1 MEIMKVQA
9 FLETQKVPKDQIQ
22 ELSQMILK
30 TNSVILNAFEA
41 FITNGTEPD
50 LCIENY
56 TCKGLM
62 QEFGLSLTG
71 ALLTLDWLLREPEE
85 AKQAIKDGIK

>member
-1 MEIMKVQA
+1 METMKVQA
-9 FLETQKVPKDQIQ
+9 FLETQKVPKNQIQ
-22 ELSQMILK
+22 ELSQMIQK
-30 TNSVILNAFEA
+30 TNPIILKAFEA
-41 FITNGTEPD
+41 FISDGTEPD

>member
-1 MEIMKVQA
+1 METMKIHK
-9 FLETQKVPKDQIQ
+9 FLEAQKVPKEQMQ
-22 ELSQMILK
+22 ELTQMIQK
-30 TNSVILNAFEA
+30 TNPVILNAFEA
-41 FITNGTEPD
+41 FITDGTEPD

-62 QEFGLSLTG
+62 QEFHLSLTG

>member
-1 MEIMKVQA
+1 METMKLHA
-9 FLETQKVPKDQIQ
+9 FLETQKVPKEQIQ
-22 ELSQMILK
+22 ELSQMIEK
-30 TNSVILNAFEA
+30 SDPVIINALDA
-41 FITNGTEPD
+41 YITNGVEPD
-50 LCIENY
+50 LCVENY

>member
-1 MEIMKVQA
+1 METMKLQA
-9 FLETQKVPKDQIQ
+9 FLETQKVPKEQIL
-22 ELSQMILK
+22 ELSQMIQN
-30 TNSVILNAFEA
+30 TNPVILNAFEA
-41 FITNGTEPD
+41 FITNGAEPD

>member
-1 MEIMKVQA
+1 MEIMKIKT
-9 FLETQKVPKDQIQ
+9 FLEAQKMPKEQIQ
-22 ELSQMILK
+22 ELTQMIQK
-30 TNSVILNAFEA
+30 TNPVILNAFEA
-41 FITNGTEPD
+41 FITDGVEPD

-62 QEFGLSLTG
+62 QKFGLSLTG

>member
-1 MEIMKVQA
+1 
-9 FLETQKVPKDQIQ
+9 
-22 ELSQMILK
+22 MIEK
-30 TNSVILNAFEA
+30 SDPVIINALDA
-41 FITNGTEPD
+41 YITNGVEPD
-50 LCIENY
+50 LCVENY

>member
-1 MEIMKVQA
+1 METMKLQA
-9 FLETQKVPKDQIQ
+9 FLETQKVSKDQIQ

-30 TNSVILNAFEA
+30 TDPIILRAFEA
-41 FITNGTEPD
+41 FIYEGTEPD

-62 QEFGLSLTG
+62 QEYGLSLTG